1 MYHDYI
7 YNEFRFNLLLKTYEI
22 TKTSYGVQLMYHD
35 YIYNEFRFNLLLK
48 TYEITKTSYGVQ
60 LMYHDYIYSKNFRHR
75 TKLNW
80 PFLLYWSTHLRS
92 KVQRLGRHQ
101 SFECIAPLFLHPKS
115 QTKNFQ
121 HFCKCF
127 FFTILLVIEIKNYLL
142 GFIFWIKNSHTYFVF
157 ALLTIKW
164 LKK

>member
-1 MYHDYI
+1 
-7 YNEFRFNLLLKTYEI
+7 
-22 TKTSYGVQLMYHD
+22 MYHD

-92 KVQRLGRHQ
+92 KVQRLGQ

-115 QTKNFQ
+115 QTKIFQ
-121 HFCKCF
+121 NFCKCF
-127 FFTILLVIEIKNYLL
+127 FFTILLV
-142 GFIFWIKNSHTYFVF
+142 FIQKK
-157 ALLTIKW
+157 LLTWIYFLDRKFSH
-164 LKK
+164 LFYIRPLDNKMA